1 MEAQE
6 QDDVQLDPGDVVA
19 AMVRRE
25 SSGGLL
31 PAPAPA
37 PAPAA
42 PHIGIEM
49 EAPNAPP
56 QHLPSGQARRTSVD
70 DRLQAAAKAAEEA
83 AAQHIGIEMEAPNAP
98 PQHLPS
104 GQARRT
110 SVDDRLQA
118 AAKAAEEAA
127 APRASSPPADKSV
140 REVLALGV
148 LSVKKTLSVK
158 NKWLGIWQP
167 NEAALVQLNNREFEL
182 RLCGEPLMFG
192 KMRYR
197 VINFSQV
204 TRSLSMFCLHSQLL
218 TWKCPHSRRSFS
230 GEAPT

>member
-6 QDDVQLDPGDVVA
+6 QDDVQLDPGDAVA

-37 PAPAA
+37 PAPSA

-70 DRLQAAAKAAEEA
+70 D
-83 AAQHIGIEMEAPNAP
+83 H
-98 PQHLPS
+98 
-104 GQARRT
+104 
-110 SVDDRLQA
+110 LQA

-148 LSVKKTLSVK
+148 LSVKNTLSVK

-182 RLCGEPLMFG
+182 RLCGEPLFYG

-204 TRSLSMFCLHSQLL
+204 TRSLSMLCLHSQLL
-218 TWKCPHSRRSFS
+218 TWKCPHSRRSS
-230 GEAPT
+230 NGEAPT